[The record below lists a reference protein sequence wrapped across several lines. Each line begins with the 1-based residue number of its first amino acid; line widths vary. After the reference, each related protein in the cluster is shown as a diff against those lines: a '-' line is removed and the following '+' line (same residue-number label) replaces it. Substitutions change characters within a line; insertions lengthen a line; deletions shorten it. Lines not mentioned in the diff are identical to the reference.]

1 MTCAYAPQMDPV
13 GAWTTIAV
21 STAIILV
28 TWLRLQGK
36 ASERVVDIGSAIG
49 GAGLAVGGLLLFD
62 DPGVTSWVLTPPVLA
77 LAAVAHRRALFAGE
91 GPLRI

>member
-1 MTCAYAPQMDPV
+1 MDPV

-21 STAIILV
+21 STAIIV
-28 TWLRLQGK
+28 ETWLGLQGK
-36 ASERVVDIGSAIG
+36 VSERVVDVGSAVG
-49 GAGLAVGGLLLFD
+49 GLGVAIGGLLLFD

-77 LAAVAHRRALFAGE
+77 LATVAHRRVLFAGE